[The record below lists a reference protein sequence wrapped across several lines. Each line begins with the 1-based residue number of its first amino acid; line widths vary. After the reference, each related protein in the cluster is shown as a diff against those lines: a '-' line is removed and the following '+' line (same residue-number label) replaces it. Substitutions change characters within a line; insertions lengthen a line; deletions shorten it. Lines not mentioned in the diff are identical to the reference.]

1 MSTSDRTPLLPS
13 SQKDV
18 KRSEERLQNYGS
30 RAEQTA
36 QSVQAHAKRAL
47 RNPEVRAALPSF
59 SRPLLTRC
67 HQQRA
72 LNEATPSHGTQ
83 KAVTRA
89 LAALKAG
96 KLPSNEQLV
105 HWAELARNSSFLQ
118 EGPFERT
125 GALSEVSGPR
135 AR

>member
-1 MSTSDRTPLLPS
+1 VRCATPRCVLLW
-13 SQKDV
+13 
-18 KRSEERLQNYGS
+18 R
-30 RAEQTA
+30 RASLSFA
-36 QSVQAHAKRAL
+36 DS
-47 RNPEVRAALPSF
+47 LP
-59 SRPLLTRC
+59 P
-67 HQQRA
+67 QRA